1 MDRLGLYHAIFTDP
15 TSREQLSPDTSS
27 WKAAYGFL
35 NAGALGDEFASP
47 VYSWLVRGGEDAYL
61 AWTLAALAPWD
72 GVENP
77 NGGQE
82 KRRLQDVPL
91 IARAAREGI
100 MAPNKVYNM
109 TIESHAHRREILKL
123 KRLVCCG
130 AESRARRDIF
140 GMAIRRWNK
149 RTGNWRLPIVYAI
162 LVDAM
167 GELKDWPVES
177 SGECSALFVLGCY

>member
-15 TSREQLSPDTSS
+15 TSSEQLGPDTSS

-35 NAGALGDEFASP
+35 NAGALGDEFAGP
-47 VYSWLVRGGEDAYL
+47 VYSRLVQGGEDAYL

-77 NGGQE
+77 NTSQE
-82 KRRLQDVPL
+82 KPRLQHVPL
-91 IARAAREGI
+91 VARAAREGI
-100 MAPNKVYNM
+100 MAPNKLYNM
-109 TIESHAHRREILKL
+109 TTESHTHRREILEL

-130 AESRARRDIF
+130 TGSRDRRDIF

-149 RTGNWRLPIVYAI
+149 RTGNWRLPVVYAI

-167 GELKDWPVES
+167 KELKDWPVES
-177 SGECSALFVLGCY
+177 GRECSALPVLECD